1 MKESTLLFLYSA
13 KNRFSMNA
21 LLGALSQ
28 SPLWAKSRVVL
39 SNTEKEAEK
48 FIISE
53 DTPIFLCFSSMT
65 TDKERRIRLLQ
76 SLPKRSNLFFCGGGP
91 HITAAFQD
99 FTLPNTFLVRG
110 EGEEVFLSLVSSFYT
125 GSLPNLPQASIIDA
139 QRVDFDRYPSFPYK
153 LGFLGPI
160 EISRGCPFGCAFCQT
175 PAIFGRTMRH
185 RSLESIFEHIK
196 AMKKY
201 KECVDVR
208 FITPNALAYGSE
220 DGKRPNTKAL
230 TNLLTGIRKI
240 LEKKGRIFFGS
251 FPSEVRPEF
260 VSEEIL
266 SLLRQTVDNKNIVIG
281 AQSGSTSLLRRMKRR
296 HTLEDVL
303 KASENIVRAGF
314 TVYVD
319 FIFGCPGE
327 TEEDLRETE
336 DFMLRITRLG
346 AIIHAHTFL
355 PLPGTPWGKRQSTP
369 LPPWFK
375 KFLGTLAQEGKLF
388 GQWQTQ
394 EKLSRDTTLSEG
406 EQI

>member
-1 MKESTLLFLYSA
+1 MKESILLFLYSA

-28 SPLWAKSRVVL
+28 SSLWAKSRVVL

-125 GSLPNLPQASIIDA
+125 GSLPSLPQASIIDA

>member
-201 KECVDVR
+201 KEYVDVR

-240 LEKKGRIFFGS
+240 LDKKGRIFFGS

-260 VSEEIL
+260 VSKEIL

-336 DFMLRITRLG
+336 DFMLRIARLG